1 MSNESLEELLFDMY
15 LNYAKRA
22 LLGGG
27 KGKFVME
34 QLRKDNP
41 AAYNKIM
48 EVARNEVSSALR
60 PQR

>member
-1 MSNESLEELLFDMY
+1 MSSEDLEDLLFDLY

-27 KGKFVME
+27 KGKFMME
-34 QLRKDNP
+34 QLKRSNP
-41 AAYNKIM
+41 AVYHKIM
-48 EVARNEVSSALR
+48 EVARNEVSSAIR